1 MNDPKGYYRILG
13 VSTSASQEEI
23 RSAYRKRS
31 LEVHPDTNQSSD
43 AHTDFIELQQAF
55 QVLKDSRKRAEY
67 DSSCVEI
74 PDQPRN
80 EETRKEQHGD
90 GFDPIRCSICN
101 CVTAQPR
108 YVVFWETVSFLT
120 TIRSPVQG
128 IMCTKCAGK
137 IAYEATKKSLIF
149 GWWGIWGL
157 LITPITVAG
166 NMSGGGKPAE
176 NNGRILLHQAW
187 YFVKQGRLDIAYFL
201 AKDADKFLRSTNAKD
216 KDTLISI
223 CNSVI
228 AECKS
233 YAAGKTLECAWDKAL
248 PQTSKQWKAVGIC
261 SLAWFAGISLVN
273 SYSEQQTR
281 KATEGAPDYSYQQS
295 PPKHSTKPQTK
306 SAQDVEPP
314 PPIPTTYLPLS
325 TGYLPDKTI
334 GSEGGYSTINLRNNS
349 SSNFHVKMYEYVAG
363 NWVLSRE
370 VYLKGNEE
378 FTLEDIA
385 PGEYEI
391 RRMDVQTRIA
401 SKSKTFTLEETK
413 DSEGV
418 RYSTL
423 TITLDAPNGN
433 SKIIPITA
441 KEF

>member
-13 VSTSASQEEI
+13 VSDNASQEEI

-43 AHTDFIELQQAF
+43 AHTDFIELQQAY

-67 DSSCVEI
+67 DSSCVEV
-74 PDQPRN
+74 PDRPGN
-80 EETRKEQHGD
+80 EDARREQQGER
-90 GFDPIRCSICN
+90 FDPIRCSVCN
-101 CVTAQPR
+101 CVSAQPR
-108 YVVFWETVSFLT
+108 YVVFWETVSFLK

-137 IAYEATKKSLIF
+137 SAYEATKKSLIF

-166 NMSGGGKPAE
+166 NLSGGEKPAE

-201 AKDADKFLRSTNAKD
+201 AKDAEKFLRSTNAKE
-216 KDTLISI
+216 KETLISI

-233 YAAGKTLECAWDKAL
+233 YAAGKTLDSAWDKAL

-261 SLAWFAGISLVN
+261 AVAWFAGISFLS

-281 KATEGAPDYSYQQS
+281 KATEGAPDYSYEQT
-295 PPKHSTKPQTK
+295 PPEQSTKPEIK
-306 SAQDVEPP
+306 SPQDLELP

-325 TGYLPDKTI
+325 TGYLPNKSI
-334 GSEGGYSTINLRNNS
+334 GSKGGYSTITLRNNS
-349 SSNFHVKMYEYVAG
+349 TSNFHVKLYEHVAG

-370 VYLKGNEE
+370 AYLKANEE
-378 FTLEDIA
+378 FTMDDIA
-385 PGEYEI
+385 PGEYEM
-391 RRMDVQTRIA
+391 RRMDVQTKLA

-413 DSEGV
+413 NLEGV
-418 RYSTL
+418 SYSTL
-423 TITLDAPNGN
+423 TITLDAPSGN
-433 SKIIPITA
+433 SKVIPITA